1 MTRKT
6 IVATLI
12 ALASV
17 APQAMA
23 QSKTPEQVRAEAR
36 RQQEAARDLQLQ
48 AAREQEKVAEEARR
62 MQEAARK
69 TAEQAAKTA
78 AQIAIRIAT
87 KK

>member
-1 MTRKT
+1 MTRRT

-12 ALASV
+12 ALACM
-17 APQAMA
+17 APSAIA

-62 MQEAARK
+62 MQEIARK
-69 TAEQAAKTA
+69 TAEAAA
-78 AQIAIRIAT
+78 RAAT
-87 KK
+87 KIAVKVVTKK